1 MHRTIVRTAAALL
14 AGLAIALLSLA
25 FESAMIPG
33 QMALVQMQTS
43 TGGVGYEPASFAEQD
58 AEALVVEHNCWT
70 GAAPL
75 DMAGKIP
82 GHVVVIA
89 DDEARHGGT
98 KLVHKALQQTFE
110 GVDHNLTVVGF
121 CR

>member
-43 TGGVGYEPASFAEQD
+43 TGGVGYEPASFAGGRAQ
-58 AEALVVEHNCWT
+58 L
-70 GAAPL
+70 L
-75 DMAGKIP
+75 DRRGTP
-82 GHVVVIA
+82 
-89 DDEARHGGT
+89 RHGWQDPGPRRC
-98 KLVHKALQQTFE
+98 H
-110 GVDHNLTVVGF
+110 
-121 CR
+121 R

>member
-1 MHRTIVRTAAALL
+1 MRKLTTAILS
-14 AGLAIALLSLA
+14 GLSIALLSLA

-43 TGGVGYEPASFAEQD
+43 SGGVEFEPASFAELD
-58 AEALVVEHNCWT
+58 AEALIVEHNCWT

-98 KLVHKALQQTFE
+98 RLVDKALQQIFN
-110 GVDHNLTVVGF
+110 GVDHGLTVVGF